1 MKNFKDICRLSQ
13 PALKTYMQEY
23 LRSLQYNV
31 INEDGFLYAK
41 GTVPVMLVAHM
52 DTVHKLP
59 CYEITEVHGRLSSP
73 QGIGGDDRC
82 GVFMIMNIVKEL
94 HCSVL
99 LCEEEE
105 KGGIGA
111 QKFTNATYTV
121 PASDGKENKE
131 KYVDH
136 LDVNYMIEFDR
147 RGHKNVVFYSCDNK
161 DFTKFITETTGFKQE
176 NGSFSDISLVAPAA
190 KIAAVNMSCGY
201 YQAHTPSEHV
211 VYAEMMET
219 IETAKKLIN
228 TKSDAFKYV
237 AKKFEPSKWDD
248 FYWSDVRGSN
258 NHGYT
263 QQKLSGF
270 GASTSKKNKK
280 KKNDFSLELTL
291 ELEIVYLD
299 FNNQEVIDVTNGST
313 KAECW
318 AKFFMANPD
327 ISYSMIVDWSFC

>member
-1 MKNFKDICRLSQ
+1 MKNFKEICNLSQ

-23 LRSLQYNV
+23 LRNLQYNV

-52 DTVHKLP
+52 DTVHKLS
-59 CYEITEVHGRLSSP
+59 CYEITETHGRISSP

-82 GVFMIMNIVKEL
+82 GVFIIMNIVKEL

-99 LCEEEE
+99 LCEDEE

-111 QKFTNATYTV
+111 RKFTNAAATLTN
-121 PASDGKENKE
+121 GGKE

-136 LDVNYMIEFDR
+136 LDVNYMVEFDR
-147 RGHKNVVFYSCDNK
+147 KGHKNVVFYGCDNK

-176 NGSFSDISLVAPAA
+176 SGSFSDISLVAPAA

-201 YQAHTPSEHV
+201 YQAHTPAEYV

-228 TKSDAFKYV
+228 TKSKAFKYV

-248 FYWSDVRGSN
+248 SYWSDVRGSSN
-258 NHGYT
+258 RSYT
-263 QQKLSGF
+263 QQKLNSF
-270 GASTSKKNKK
+270 GTSTSKK
-280 KKNDFSLELTL
+280 KKNNFSLELIL
-291 ELEIVYLD
+291 ELEVVCLD
-299 FNNQEVIDVTNGST
+299 LDNQEIIEVTSGDT

-318 AKFFMANPD
+318 AKFFMENPNICWND
-327 ISYSMIVDWSFC
+327 IVEYNWC